1 MTAIRHEVEDLRL
14 HACLVYDVPFQ
25 VLSGQLRVRRLLG
38 LLSDRLDGGRPVD
51 GLLGTGH
58 IGQPIIEQLDSR
70 SDTSLFNALLCLLL
84 LRPSEHIEG
93 QLLLQVEKERGRTSR
108 SEEYCASCRD

>member
-1 MTAIRHEVEDLRL
+1 MTAVRHKVEDLRL
-14 HACLVYDVPFQ
+14 HAGLVYDVPFQ

-38 LLSDRLDGGRPVD
+38 LLSDRLDGGGPVD

-58 IGQPIIEQLDSR
+58 IGQPIDQALDSR
-70 SDTSLFNALLCLLL
+70 SGPSLLNILLCLLL

-93 QLLLQVEKERGRTSR
+93 QLLL
-108 SEEYCASCRD
+108 